1 MPDNSDLASQSHD
14 LLQEQKQS
22 WEMLAKG
29 YASLDAVQTRSI
41 PFDGFEIKLQFN
53 PGRIISSAAKVDP
66 KSIAERKC
74 FLCPANLPP
83 VQRSVPF
90 RDDYLVLCNPFPIF
104 PEHFTIPHREHTP
117 QRIAPS
123 FGAMID
129 LAKAMKR
136 RYTIFYNGPKC
147 GASAPDHLHF
157 QAGNKGFMTID
168 REYERIKKERGEV
181 LTASA
186 HLDVYAVGNYLRNF
200 ISLESNDRA
209 ALLDGF
215 EAFYEVFLAL
225 SPAAEEP
232 MLNVLASF
240 EKGQWR
246 IILFPRARH
255 RPSFYFAEGD
265 EKILLSPASVDL
277 GGVCITPVE
286 KDFHR
291 VTKETLVQMC
301 NEVCL
306 SKADFA
312 ALSKRYAETLHG

>member
-1 MPDNSDLASQSHD
+1 VLARGYESLAS
-14 LLQEQKQS
+14 
-22 WEMLAKG
+22 
-29 YASLDAVQTRSI
+29 VQTRTLE
-41 PFDGFEIKLQFN
+41 FDGFEIKVQFN
-53 PGRIISSAAKVDP
+53 PGRIVSSAAKVDA

-74 FLCPANLPP
+74 FLCPANLPA
-83 VQRSVPF
+83 VQRGVAF
-90 RDDYLVLCNPFPIF
+90 GDDYLVLCNPFPIF

-117 QRIAPS
+117 QRIATS
-123 FGAMID
+123 FAAMID
-129 LAKAMKR
+129 LAQEMQS

-168 REYERIKKERGEV
+168 REYDRIKKDRGEV

-215 EAFYEVFLAL
+215 EAFYETFLTL

-232 MLNVLASF
+232 MLNILASF
-240 EKGQWR
+240 EAGEWR
-246 IILFPRARH
+246 VILFPRARH
-255 RPSFYFAEGD
+255 RPSFFFAEGD

-286 KDFHR
+286 KDFQR
-291 VTKETLVQMC
+291 VTKEHLTQMC
-301 NEVCL
+301 AEVCL

-312 ALSKRYAETLHG
+312 ALSKRFAEVLHG